1 MIIPQIQ
8 QQQKEII
15 RHDKKQKKKK
25 LSHDKEKT
33 QSIKIKP
40 VSIETY

>member
-15 RHDKKQKKKK
+15 RHDKKQKKK